1 MRKAPRWS
9 RLISIFILA
18 CAWLVASR
26 AMASPEFSGKQL
38 RILVGV
44 SPGGGHDLESRVF
57 ARHLPKHV
65 PGNPSVIVQN
75 MPGAGGVLMLSHLHR
90 RVKPDGLTFGVI
102 GRGQFLMAILE
113 EVAFDPSKMPALWGV
128 SGTGVDLVR
137 ADLLNVKTAE
147 ALLKVDP
154 RAIVVG
160 GRGRTDNTCVAGPL
174 ALEILGIKGYQM
186 VCAYPGTPPIRAAM
200 ERGEITFTVTSDSS
214 ITAGGTYAEM
224 VTKGSALPVW
234 QTGYLTPEGRN
245 ERSPSV
251 SGDVPTFYEVYRKV
265 HKKSPSGILWD
276 VYKKTTI
283 DLSMITRVYITPPG
297 IAADRLTALQEA
309 MVRVTRDPAFVSE
322 WERVFGQQLAP
333 VTVSAPM
340 AERLKND
347 FLARAPWQD
356 FLRQFVNK

>member
-1 MRKAPRWS
+1 MRKTPRLS
-9 RLISIFILA
+9 QLILIAIFA
-18 CAWLVASR
+18 CAWLVPSHTVASSDF
-26 AMASPEFSGKQL
+26 AGKQM

-57 ARHLPKHV
+57 ARHLPKHL

-113 EVAFDPSKMPALWGV
+113 DVAFDPSRMPAIWGV

-174 ALEILGIKGYQM
+174 ALEILGIKGYQL

-224 VTKGSALPVW
+224 VSKGSALPVW
-234 QTGYLTPEGRN
+234 QTGHLTPEGQN

-265 HKKSPSGILWD
+265 HKKSPSGIMWD
-276 VYKKTTI
+276 VYRKTSI

-297 IAADRLTALQEA
+297 IAEDRLTVLQQA
-309 MVRVTRDPAFVSE
+309 MVSVTKDPAFVSE

-333 VTVSAPM
+333 VMISAQM

-347 FLARAPWQD
+347 FLAPAPWQD
-356 FLRQFVNK
+356 FLRRFVTK